1 MSDYTK
7 RWLAATLQLL
17 VAAGFG
23 LWTGYTS
30 ALPFNIT
37 TAAER
42 GTYIQIGKDLAQ
54 FVAKPAGIDLGV
66 LPSAGSIENVKRLR
80 YDPGVKLAIV
90 QQDVYQAFLDI
101 APIDRNAADIIRPL
115 RVILPLYD
123 EEIYFLVAADSP
135 MNFVH
140 EIKGQTINSG
150 PPGSGTSLSV
160 STLYRA
166 MFGDEPATS
175 RLSNED
181 ALVKLTTDKR
191 GVVAIVGGQPT
202 ALLVNMKPEVRQYLK
217 ILRVD
222 PDNPATKAA
231 LKTYSLSNVRQ
242 ISYPNLLSADQLT
255 FAVKALLVTYDF
267 SYGKRQRPS
276 ATTLVK
282 FARSLCDNLPVLQDS
297 GHSKWRDVKIA
308 FPDLGAGWRYYPPT
322 TAELRKCATPPPSEP
337 TAPVSTPDSCTPEKR
352 ILGLC

>member
-1 MSDYTK
+1 MSDDTK
-7 RWLAATLQLL
+7 RWLAGALRL
-17 VAAGFG
+17 VMGAAFG
-23 LWTGYTS
+23 LWTTYPW
-30 ALPFNIT
+30 ALTFNIT
-37 TAAER
+37 TAAQR

-54 FVAKPAGIDLGV
+54 FVAKPAGIEMGV

-101 APIDRNAADIIRPL
+101 APIDRTAADIIRPL

-123 EEIYFLVAADSP
+123 EEIYFLVAANSP
-135 MNFVH
+135 LNFVH

-150 PPGSGTSLSV
+150 PLGSGTSLSV

-166 MFGDEPATS
+166 MFGEEPATS
-175 RLSNED
+175 SLSNED
-181 ALVKLTTDKR
+181 ALVKLMTDGR

-202 ALLVNMKPEVRQYLK
+202 ALLTNMKPEVRQYLK

-242 ISYPNLLSADQLT
+242 ISYPNLLSADQWT
-255 FAVKALLVTYDF
+255 FSVKALLVTYDF
-267 SYGKRQRPS
+267 NYGGRQRPS

-282 FARSLCDNLPVLQDS
+282 FARSLCDNFPVLQDS

-308 FPDLGAGWRYYPPT
+308 FPDLGAGWKYYPPT
-322 TAELRKCATPPPSEP
+322 TAELRKCATPLPSEP
-337 TAPVSTPDSCTPEKR
+337 PPPAASPDTCTAEKR
-352 ILGLC
+352 VLGLC

>member
-1 MSDYTK
+1 MSDDRK
-7 RWLAATLQLL
+7 RWLAGALR
-17 VAAGFG
+17 VVVGAAFG
-23 LWTGYTS
+23 LWTSHPWAIT
-30 ALPFNIT
+30 FNIT
-37 TAAER
+37 TAAQR
-42 GTYIQIGKDLAQ
+42 GTYIQIGKALAQ
-54 FVAKPAGIDLGV
+54 FVAKPAGIEMGV

-101 APIDRNAADIIRPL
+101 APIDRTAADIIRPL

-123 EEIYFLVAADSP
+123 EEIYFLVGANSP
-135 MNFVH
+135 LNFVH

-150 PPGSGTSLSV
+150 PLGSGTSLSV

-166 MFGDEPATS
+166 MFGEEPTTS
-175 RLSNED
+175 SLSNED
-181 ALVKLTTDKR
+181 ALVKLMSDGR

-202 ALLVNMKPEVRQYLK
+202 ALLTNMKAEVRQYLK

-242 ISYPNLLSADQLT
+242 ISYPNLLSADQWT
-255 FAVKALLVTYDF
+255 FSVKALLVTYDF
-267 SYGKRQRPS
+267 NYGGRQRPS

-282 FARSLCDNLPVLQDS
+282 FAKSLCDNFPVLQDS

-308 FPDLGAGWRYYPPT
+308 FPDLGAGWKYYPPT
-322 TAELRKCATPPPSEP
+322 TAELRKCATPSPSEP
-337 TAPVSTPDSCTPEKR
+337 PPPPASPDACTAEKR